1 VSELVL
7 ASGSPRRHELLEML
21 GIPHRVVVPAL
32 DETRGPGEPPDAY
45 VIRLAR
51 AKAVAVATKE
61 HALVLGADTTVV
73 LGGQIFGKPE
83 TRDDAAA
90 MLARLAG
97 RTHQVFTAVALAQGP
112 RVEHA
117 LDVTDVT
124 FRPLDR
130 RQIEAYVDTGEPM
143 DKAGA
148 YAVQGRGAVLIEG
161 IRGDFFGVMG
171 LPVRLVA
178 DLLARFGVP
187 YRFTR

>member
-1 VSELVL
+1 ML

-21 GIPHRVVVPAL
+21 GLPHRVVVPGL
-32 DETRGPGEPPDAY
+32 DETREPGEPPDAY
-45 VIRLAR
+45 VVRLAR
-51 AKAVAVATKE
+51 AKAGAVAARDPD
-61 HALVLGADTTVV
+61 ALALGADTTVV
-73 LGGQIFGKPE
+73 LAGEVLGKPE
-83 TRDDAAA
+83 SPAAAAA
-90 MLARLAG
+90 MLAKLGG
-97 RTHQVFTAVALAQGP
+97 RTHQVFTGVAVAQGR

-124 FRPLDR
+124 VRPLDPAE
-130 RQIEAYVDTGEPM
+130 IAAYVSTGEPM

-178 DLLARFGVP
+178 DLLARFGAP